1 MSVYTPLAHCITDSK
16 TDVCNLPLPAHCPS
30 ISTTKQA
37 LERLQYSCLENPHG
51 QRNLTGYSPWGHKES
66 DITELLRTAQC
77 LSKTFLLIWVLSSL
91 FGFIWLSFLVL
102 TWQLSLLIWDL
113 SFFILMYSFHAI
125 NFALSTGLAVVHIL
139 CCGFLF
145 DLFKIFSNF
154 LWLSL
159 FCLWISWESAVLFL
173 SDWKVFCS
181 FSLTDF

>member
-1 MSVYTPLAHCITDSK
+1 MGFPGGSDGKESA
-16 TDVCNLPLPAHCPS
+16 CNAGELSLIPGLGRSPRGGNGNP
-30 ISTTKQA
+30 
-37 LERLQYSCLENPHG
+37 LQYSCLENPHG

-159 FCLWISWESAVLFL
+159 FCLWISWESAV
-173 SDWKVFCS
+173 
-181 FSLTDF
+181 